1 MSGAIAATGTGADL
15 HRSLQA
21 EVDSFM
27 RSAAA
32 EPPGQS
38 LEDHIDFLVDFQRS
52 LHEAGLA
59 VVSWPVR
66 FGGRDLGPDAGAV
79 VAGRLGELGAP
90 EVANYI
96 GIEVLAPALLRFV
109 DDERLTRWLPPMAS
123 ASELW
128 CQLFS
133 EPDAGS
139 DLAALNTRAVPD
151 GDGWRITGQKIWS
164 TWGQF
169 AQWGV
174 ILTRT
179 GTKEERHRGITA
191 FVVDMSSDG
200 IDARALRA
208 MTGEEEFAEVFFDEV
223 RVGPEALVG
232 DVGGGWAVTMHVLAA
247 ERGPYAVHRASVLR
261 KVLQGVVEHATRVA
275 LDPEGRQAVARAVIA
290 VKLLDLQIA
299 RVVAALARG
308 EFPGPEAAIT
318 KRMLSETE
326 QRLLDAAYGL
336 LGMAGVAWIDAPSP
350 WVTAYLFSRAAS
362 IYGGSA
368 QIQRNLIGER
378 ILGLPRS

>member
-1 MSGAIAATGTGADL
+1 MTSAPTATVPGADQQTRL
-15 HRSLQA
+15 EA

-27 RSAAA
+27 QSAPA
-32 EPPGQS
+32 EPAGLS
-38 LEDHIDFLVDFQRS
+38 LDDHIHFLVDFQRS

-59 VVSWPVR
+59 VVSWPER
-66 FGGRDLGPDAGAV
+66 FGGRGLGPDAGAV
-79 VAGRLGELGAP
+79 VAGRLGALGAP

-123 ASELW
+123 ADELW

-151 GDGWRITGQKIWS
+151 GDGWRISGQKIWS
-164 TWGQF
+164 TWGQY
-169 AQWGV
+169 AKWGV

-179 GTKEERHRGITA
+179 GSREERHRGISA
-191 FVVDMSSDG
+191 FVVDMTSDG
-200 IDARALRA
+200 IESRPLRA

-223 RVGPEALVG
+223 RVGPEAVVG
-232 DVGGGWAVTMHVLAA
+232 EIGGGWAVTLHVLTA

-261 KVLQGVVEHATRVA
+261 KVLQGVLEYAGRA
-275 LDPEGRQAVARAVIA
+275 PLGAENRQAIARAVIA
-290 VKLLDLQIA
+290 VKLLDLQIGG
-299 RVVAALARG
+299 VVAGLAKG
-308 EFPGPEAAIT
+308 EFPGSESAIT
-318 KRMLSETE
+318 KRMLADTE
-326 QRLLDAAYGL
+326 QRLLDAAHGL
-336 LGMAGVAWIDAPSP
+336 LGMSGVAWVDQPSP
-350 WVTAYLFSRAAS
+350 WVMAYLFSRAAS

-378 ILGLPRS
+378 ILGLPR

>member
-1 MSGAIAATGTGADL
+1 MTVTAAGPDQKSG
-15 HRSLQA
+15 LQT

-27 RSAAA
+27 QNVAA
-32 EPPGQS
+32 EPPGLS
-38 LEDHIDFLVDFQRS
+38 LDDHIGFLVDFQRS

-59 VVSWPVR
+59 VVSWPER
-66 FGGRDLGPDAGAV
+66 FGGRGLGPDAGAI

-109 DDERLTRWLPPMAS
+109 DDERLGRWLPAMAS
-123 ASELW
+123 ADELW

-151 GDGWRITGQKIWS
+151 GDGWRISGQKIWS
-164 TWGQF
+164 TWGQY
-169 AQWGV
+169 AKWGM

-179 GTKEERHRGITA
+179 GTREERHRGISA
-191 FVVDMSSDG
+191 FVVDMTSEG
-200 IDARALRA
+200 IESRPLRA

-223 RVGPEALVG
+223 RVGPEAVVG
-232 DVGGGWAVTMHVLAA
+232 EVGGGWAVTMHVLAA

-261 KVLQGVVEHATRVA
+261 KVLQGVLEHAARVS
-275 LDPEGRQAVARAVIA
+275 LGPEARQSVARAVIA
-290 VKLLDLQIA
+290 VKLLDLKIG
-299 RVVAALARG
+299 RVVAALAEG

-318 KRMLSETE
+318 KRMLADTE
-326 QRLLDAAYGL
+326 QRLLDAAHGL
-336 LGMAGVAWIDAPSP
+336 LGLSGVAWLDEPSP
-350 WVTAYLFSRAAS
+350 WVMAYLFSRAAS

>member
-1 MSGAIAATGTGADL
+1 VAGSDQDGKLRD
-15 HRSLQA
+15 

-27 RSAAA
+27 RTVRV
-32 EPPGQS
+32 EPPGLS
-38 LEDHIDFLVDFQRS
+38 LDEHISFLAGFQRS

-59 VVSWPVR
+59 VVSWPER
-66 FGGRDLGPDAGAV
+66 FGGRDLGPAAAAV

-109 DDERLTRWLPPMAS
+109 DDHRLTRWLPPMAS
-123 ASELW
+123 ATELW

-139 DLAALNTRAVPD
+139 DIAALRTRAVPD

-164 TWGQF
+164 TWGQY

-179 GTKEERHRGITA
+179 GSTEERHRGITA
-191 FVVDMSSDG
+191 FVVDMTSDG
-200 IDARALRA
+200 IEARPLRA
-208 MTGEEEFAEVFFDEV
+208 MTGEEEFAEVFFDGV
-223 RVGPEALVG
+223 RVGPEALLG
-232 DVGGGWAVTMHVLAA
+232 DVGGGWGVTMHVLAA

-261 KVLQGVVEHATRVA
+261 KVLQGVVEHAARVS
-275 LDPEGRQAVARAVIA
+275 LGPIERQVVAQAVIA
-290 VKLLDLQIA
+290 VKLLDLQIG
-299 RVVAALARG
+299 RVVAALAKG

-326 QRLLDAAYGL
+326 QRLLDAAHGL
-336 LGMAGVAWIDAPSP
+336 LGLSGIAWIDEPSP

-378 ILGLPRS
+378 ILGLPR